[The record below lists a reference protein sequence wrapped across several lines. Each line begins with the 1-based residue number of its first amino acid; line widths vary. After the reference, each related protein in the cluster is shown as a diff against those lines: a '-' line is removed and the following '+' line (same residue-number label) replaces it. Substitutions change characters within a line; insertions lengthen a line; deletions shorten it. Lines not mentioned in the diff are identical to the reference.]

1 MVAEFDMDRAVARVM
16 EEASRTGEAAAARFE
31 RAGPVVGKAAAGG
44 VSVEVAPGGLL
55 TGLTVSRAALRGG
68 SEAVA
73 AQILELS
80 RRAERR
86 AGDRMYQ
93 VLSPVLGA
101 DAVAALGYAALAED
115 DPDFYDEEP
124 VVL

>member
-55 TGLTVSRAALRGG
+55 TGLTLTRAALRSG

-73 AQILELS
+73 SQILELS

-86 AGDRMYQ
+86 AGDRMHQ
-93 VLSPVLGA
+93 VLAPVLGA
-101 DAVAALGYAALAED
+101 EAVASLGYAALAED

>member
-16 EEASRTGEAAAARFE
+16 EEASRAGDAAAARFE

-55 TGLTVSRAALRGG
+55 TGLTVTRAALRSG

-73 AQILELS
+73 AQIVELS

-86 AGDRMYQ
+86 AGDRMHQ

-101 DAVAALGYAALAED
+101 EAVAALGYTALSED

-124 VVL
+124 VTW

>member
-55 TGLTVSRAALRGG
+55 TGLTLTRAALRSG
-68 SEAVA
+68 SVA
-73 AQILELS
+73 AQIMELS

-86 AGDRMYQ
+86 AGDRMHQ
-93 VLSPVLGA
+93 VLAPVLGA
-101 DAVAALGYAALAED
+101 EAVASLGYAALAED